1 MSTTVALP
9 LPQTESV
16 LVNMTRSVEL
26 LRAHPGRDLSHATA
40 YQPYCRGAGIRT
52 SFLDGAAEPFRPFT
66 QERNGGPY
74 TDLVRFADD
83 FYMRV
88 VVDDERRT
96 RAILVPGENWLKISF
111 QLGAAV
117 GQKFSGGLVCRHEQG
132 TAEICFHPPGVDKY
146 ETVEDGCWG
155 RAVTLYLSPRRF
167 RLLSESERDKL
178 PPALQRVPE
187 GLLRE
192 TLPLNATL
200 ARIVADIVN
209 APYLGSL
216 RHSYVQAKSMEL
228 LCEVIHFFAQRSR
241 SPAQEQLLSGRDKR
255 QIDLAREIILESYVD
270 APSIAVLARRV
281 GLNQR
286 KLKSG
291 FKQRFGI
298 TIADFAQT
306 QRLEKAWELLR
317 CGDFAVGQVADQ
329 VGYVHAKNFT
339 TAFKRYFGI
348 SPKLARRGSPPLSA
362 PAQPVRDCAAPAAP
376 ALC

>member
-1 MSTTVALP
+1 MSTTVAMP
-9 LPQTESV
+9 LQQAERV
-16 LVNMTRSVEL
+16 LVNMSRSVEL
-26 LRAHPGRDLSHATA
+26 LRAHPARDLARATA

-52 SFLDGAAEPFRPFT
+52 SFLHSAAEPFRPFT
-66 QERNGGPY
+66 QELNGGSY

-83 FYMRV
+83 FYLRV

-96 RAILVPGENWLKISF
+96 RAIFVPGENWLKISF
-111 QLGAAV
+111 QLDVAV
-117 GQKFSGGLVCRHEQG
+117 GQTFSAGLVCSHEKG

-146 ETVEDGCWG
+146 ETVEDGSWG
-155 RAVTLYLSPRRF
+155 TAVTLYISPRRF
-167 RLLSESERDKL
+167 RLLSESEWDRL
-178 PPALQRVPE
+178 PPSLQRIPA

-200 ARIVADIVN
+200 SRAVADIVN

-216 RHSYVQAKSMEL
+216 RHGYVQAKSMEL
-228 LCEVIHFFAQRSR
+228 LCEVVHLFARR
-241 SPAQEQLLSGRDKR
+241 AHLPAQEQLLSGRDKR

-291 FKQRFGI
+291 FKQRFGV

-306 QRLEKAWELLR
+306 QRLEKAWELLS

-329 VGYVHAKNFT
+329 VGYAHAKNFT
-339 TAFKRYFGI
+339 TAFKRHFGI
-348 SPKLARRGSPPLSA
+348 SPKVARRGA
-362 PAQPVRDCAAPAAP
+362 AAPAAR
-376 ALC
+376 ALW